1 MDTDAAK
8 FRQLNRPPI
17 NFEVPC
23 KSESVACSSLSL
35 EAWKPKPSPAAL
47 PSSRRNK
54 RIEGVLEVPERLLVN
69 ALGVDRPP
77 TNRVRWVALGKAS
90 GIDMDQ
96 ELWNLYVFD
105 GEQVVRTVFCFDR
118 ARCAER
124 RIRQRPGAGEPR
136 RLAARRGRALRHR
149 RCASC
154 TLRKGGKDARDAKPS
169 LFLGSDLVGFGV
181 HSVQTGDG

>member
-69 ALGVDRPP
+69 ALGVRRPP
-77 TNRVRWVALGKAS
+77 HRVVL
-90 GIDMDQ
+90 
-96 ELWNLYVFD
+96 
-105 GEQVVRTVFCFDR
+105 
-118 ARCAER
+118 
-124 RIRQRPGAGEPR
+124 RIFFQRF
-136 RLAARRGRALRHR
+136 HR
-149 RCASC
+149 RCIS
-154 TLRKGGKDARDAKPS
+154 DA
-169 LFLGSDLVGFGV
+169 FGV
-181 HSVQTGDG
+181 DSEPPARRFSSESIS